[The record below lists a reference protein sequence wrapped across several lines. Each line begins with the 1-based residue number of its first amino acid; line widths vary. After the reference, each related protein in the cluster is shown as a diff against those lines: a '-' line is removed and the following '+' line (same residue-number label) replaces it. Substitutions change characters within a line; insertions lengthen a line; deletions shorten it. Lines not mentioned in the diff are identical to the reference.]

1 MEYIWH
7 IVMKNGKEYDVV
19 TDNGDVTSFME
30 RIININTYNDYK
42 LSENNYNKNNMVM
55 LNSNEISS
63 VEYRID

>member
-1 MEYIWH
+1 MEYVWH
-7 IVMKNGKEYDVV
+7 IVMKNGKEYDVI
-19 TDNGDVTSFME
+19 TDNGDVISFME

-42 LSENNYNKNNMVM
+42 LSENNNKNNMVM

>member
-1 MEYIWH
+1 MEYVWH

-19 TDNGDVTSFME
+19 TDNGDVVSFME